1 MFQYKLLLCIL
12 LVIHTNGVNQK
23 ERSSTTDTNTQEA
36 YDRENEVV
44 DKNMYS
50 PENNINTSDEVN
62 EYHETMVKRQA
73 PTKKKKIIKKKKIQP
88 EESNDDTSGPPYP
101 DYGNGDGPPPYIDY
115 GGSEPGLD
123 SGPAPPYPPDDY
135 NYGNGPGPEDTKAEE
150 EAPVSPKKKVIK
162 KIKKKPPPT
171 DGNANANDPPY
182 PDYGGS
188 EPGLDNGPAPPYPP
202 DDYNYG
208 NGPGPEDTK
217 AEEKAPVS
225 PKKKVIKK
233 IKKKPPPTDGNA
245 NANDPPYPDYGGSEP
260 ELNPPYPPDDYNYG
274 NGPGPEDTK
283 AEEKATVS
291 PKKKVIKKIK
301 KKPPPTDAKDDAN
314 GPPYPDYGGSEPG
327 LDSGPAPPYPL
338 DDYSNGPVPED
349 TNAEEKAQEKTKKKI
364 IKKVKKKPPSTDA
377 NDDANSPPYP
387 DYGNDAGSG
396 TDSGPNGPGSDKEE
410 PQGKQKTKIKK
421 ITKKIE
427 VTEAVPTLPP
437 SDGEDKTAYFKG
449 KLNEFSYLK
458 NEFNYCLK
466 LQNGSLGQNCIP
478 CVMQKIT
485 NFCPPFTLIR
495 RRQNELKL
503 HKH

>member
-150 EAPVSPKKKVIK
+150 E
-162 KIKKKPPPT
+162 
-171 DGNANANDPPY
+171 
-182 PDYGGS
+182 
-188 EPGLDNGPAPPYPP
+188 
-202 DDYNYG
+202 
-208 NGPGPEDTK
+208 
-217 AEEKAPVS
+217 APVS